1 MLDKMAKDK
10 EKELMKWM
18 IYKWKYHSFLL
29 LLYRLKR
36 INEKSLFLYNKK
48 IFFFL
53 NFRQKLDFDIFEK
66 MRIILIF

>member
-36 INEKSLFLYNKK
+36 IKEKSLFLYNKK
-48 IFFFL
+48 IFFF
-53 NFRQKLDFDIFEK
+53 
-66 MRIILIF
+66 